1 MPGKK
6 KYNVLI
12 VPPSSGDTVQVNIPQ
27 FIVSLLG
34 LAVVCGVL
42 LFGFLLLDYSRSNDA
57 TAQLQALKAENAF
70 LQSRLAGMKSSMAT
84 FGQYLGEIEQTE
96 KNIRMVFGLSEIDPA
111 ERALGIG
118 GFPAAGDD
126 VLNSYQRPSYAIE
139 ADLAHLLRRANF
151 ERENFGEIL
160 ESLVQRKDQLDHT
173 PSIRPTQGYYS
184 SPFGIRQR
192 HPVTGVR
199 SLHRGVDFATSVG
212 TPIIAPADGKVI
224 KIHYSRTLG
233 KTLVI
238 DHGYGVRTLYGH
250 LLETEVKVGQEVKRR
265 DVIAATGKSG
275 LLTTG
280 PHLHY
285 EVQVNGDPI
294 NPVNYIY
301 DFPTSTR

>member
-1 MPGKK
+1 LAGKK
-6 KYNVLI
+6 EFNVLI
-12 VPPSSGDTVQVNIPQ
+12 VPPSSGDTVQLNIPQ
-27 FIVSLLG
+27 FIVSL
-34 LAVVCGVL
+34 AVFALVCGIL
-42 LFGFLLLDYSRSNDA
+42 LFGFLLLEYYRSEDA
-57 TAQLQALKAENAF
+57 TEQLQALKAENAF
-70 LQSRLAGMKSSMAT
+70 LQSCLAGMKSSIAT
-84 FGQYLGEIEQTE
+84 FGQYLSEIEQTE

-118 GFPAAGDD
+118 GFPPAGEVMLD
-126 VLNSYQRPSYAIE
+126 SYQRPPYAIE

-151 ERENFGEIL
+151 ERENFNEIH

-173 PSIRPTQGYYS
+173 PSIRPTRGYYS

-212 TPIIAPADGKVI
+212 TPVIAPADGKVI

-250 LLETEVKVGQEVKRR
+250 LLEANVKVGQEVKRR
-265 DVIAATGKSG
+265 DLIAATGKSG

-294 NPVNYIY
+294 NPMNYIY
-301 DFPTSTR
+301 D